1 MNEGKKKKIKKALNP
16 ANVILNGIMLLAALT
31 MIIPILNLLA
41 KSLSNPSAVPYM
53 KGYQIWPSGFDLI
66 NYKIIFSNQ
75 VVWTALKN
83 SVFIT
88 VVGVGLNILVTTL
101 LAYALTR
108 PNLVGKKVIMV
119 FLIVM
124 MIFEPGMIQEYFVV
138 KDMHLLDS
146 LWSMVF
152 YRTVSVYN
160 VILLMRFFSET
171 PEALLDAARI
181 DGAGHVKI
189 LFSIFLPLNKVPILT
204 IGMFYAVYRWNEFFH
219 SSIFLS
225 SRGKTVLQVFL
236 RQFVVEGDTTALS
249 ALGTLDLSM
258 IDMGALRASTI
269 IVTMLP
275 ILALYPFVLKYYTG
289 GVLTG
294 GVKE

>member
-1 MNEGKKKKIKKALNP
+1 MKKRKKILHP
-16 ANVILNGIMLLAALT
+16 ADLLLNGIMLLVALT
-31 MIIPILNLLA
+31 MLIPILNLLA
-41 KSLSNPSAVPYM
+41 KSLSDPTMVPHM

-66 NYKIIFSNQ
+66 NYEVIFSNQ

-83 SVFIT
+83 SLFIT
-88 VVGVGLNILVTTL
+88 VAGVAVNILLTTS

-108 PNLVGKKVIMV
+108 PNLAGKKVIMV

-124 MIFEPGMIQEYFVV
+124 MIFEPGIIQEYFVM
-138 KDMHLLDS
+138 KDIHLLDS
-146 LWSMVF
+146 LWSMVL
-152 YRTVSVYN
+152 YRSVSVYN
-160 VILLMRFFSET
+160 VILLMRFFQDT
-171 PEALLDAARI
+171 PEALLEAARI
-181 DGAGHVKI
+181 DGAGHVRI

-225 SRGKTVLQVFL
+225 SRGNTVLQVFL

-249 ALGTLDLSM
+249 ALGTLDLGS
-258 IDMGALRASTI
+258 INISALRASTI
-269 IVTMLP
+269 VVTMVP
-275 ILALYPFVLKYYTG
+275 ILLLYPFILKYYTS
-289 GVLTG
+289 GVLAG

>member
-1 MNEGKKKKIKKALNP
+1 MKKFINAFKREDL
-16 ANVILNGIMLLAALT
+16 ILNAVMVLVALT
-31 MIIPILNLLA
+31 MLIPILNLLA
-41 KSLSNPSAVPYM
+41 KSLSDPAAVPHM
-53 KGYQIWPSGFDLI
+53 KGYQFWPGGFNLI
-66 NYKIIFSNQ
+66 HYEVIFSNQ

-88 VVGVGLNILVTTL
+88 VVGVAVNILLTTL

-108 PNLVGKKVIMV
+108 PGLVGKKGIMV

-124 MIFEPGMIQEYFVV
+124 MIFEPGIIQEYFVV
-138 KDMHLLDS
+138 KDLHLLDS
-146 LWSMVF
+146 LWSMVL
-152 YRTVSVYN
+152 YRSVSVYN
-160 VILLMRFFSET
+160 VILLMRFFSDT
-171 PEALLDAARI
+171 PEALMEAARM
-181 DGAGHVKI
+181 DGAGHVRV

-225 SRGKTVLQVFL
+225 SRGNTVLQVFL

-249 ALGTLDLSM
+249 SLGTLDLSS
-258 IDMGALRASTI
+258 INISALRASTI
-269 IVTMLP
+269 IVTMVP
-275 ILALYPFVLKYYTG
+275 ILLLYPFILKYYTS
-289 GVLTG
+289 GVLAG